1 MVERTQAAVLHFI
14 PRANPEVTS
23 VPWVMTSLQ
32 GCFMTRCAKSRD
44 LGAVIPTIAMSEGT
58 ATAVLDTP
66 ETSAPESR
74 MENTV
79 GPAWRRGFWSLIITQ
94 FQGAFNEISLKQLVI
109 LIILAMGVEQAKRDQ
124 LVLVVS
130 ALFAVPFILFSMTG
144 GFLADRFSKRTVT
157 IGTKLFEL
165 AVMTL
170 AIVGLERQRLQL
182 EMAAVFL
189 ASTQAALFGPS
200 KYGLLP
206 EVLPEPRLSWGN
218 GVLELGTFLAA
229 IVGGVCGAF
238 LADHFHGRQGWSGL
252 ILLCLSI
259 VGLIFSLGITR
270 VPAADPRKRFRVNPI
285 GDLWEQGI
293 LIRKDRVLW
302 LAVLGNTY
310 FWFLGMLLTGN
321 ILFYGTDVLHIS
333 STKTGLL
340 QAAVAIGIGLGSLTA
355 GYVSSG
361 KVEYGLIPLG
371 SVGMTVFGILLSA
384 HGLSFNHV
392 LGLLAALGFSAG
404 FFAVPV
410 NALIQHRP
418 DEKDKG
424 GVIAA
429 ANLLSW
435 VGIGAA
441 SGVYYVSQHYLH
453 LRPPAIFLCA
463 SLMTVA
469 ATLYVLYLLPDAL
482 LRLLLWFAT
491 HTLYRIHL
499 QGRENVPAK
508 GGALLVPNH
517 VSMVDAV
524 LLIASID
531 RPIRFVMFK
540 GSYDHPLVKPF
551 AKIMQVIPISSQFRP
566 REMIQS
572 LRTATQALKDG
583 EVVCIFPEGQMT
595 RIGQLLPFR
604 RGMERIVKGVDVPI
618 IPVNLGGIW
627 GSIFSFERGR
637 FLWKLPHRIPYPV
650 TVTFGKE
657 MPATTPAQKVRQ
669 AVQELGADGYRF
681 RKRYM
686 RTLHRSFLHTAR
698 RHPFR
703 FAMADGRTPKLSFGG
718 ALARTVFLA
727 RRLRSVWQEQKMVGI
742 LLPPSV
748 PSALINLA
756 ALLMGKVPVN
766 LNYTASN
773 EVLASSARQCELKT
787 VITSKALLERVHIQP
802 PAQAFMLEDLADKPR
817 FVERLIAALICWL
830 LPERL
835 IEKSV
840 GAGRKIGL
848 DDIATIIFSSG
859 STGDPKGV
867 VLTHYNVASNV
878 EQLSQVFMLGRN
890 DKILG
895 ILPFFHS
902 FGFTGT
908 LCLPTTIG
916 MGVVYH
922 PSPLES
928 RAIGALVSQ
937 YGVTFLLA
945 TPTFLQA
952 YIRRCSPE
960 DFGSLQ
966 YVMAGAEKLPERTA
980 IAFEDRFGI
989 RPLEGY
995 GCTECA
1001 PAVTVNTRD
1010 FRAPQF
1016 RQMGA
1021 KRASIGHPLPGISV
1035 RIVNP
1040 ETLEPVPMGETGLL
1054 LVRGPNVMQ
1063 GYLKRPEKT
1072 AEVLRDGWYN
1082 TGDVAMV
1089 DEDGFVRITDRMSR
1103 FSKIGGE
1110 MVPHIKVEDKLHELS
1125 GATEQI
1131 FAVTAVPDEKKGERL
1146 IVLHTL
1152 PQDKL
1157 ESCLAQLAK
1166 SDLPP
1171 LWKPRAD
1178 QFVHVQSL
1186 PYLGTGKLDLRRL
1199 KEIAME
1205 ASA

>member
-1 MVERTQAAVLHFI
+1 MNADA
-14 PRANPEVTS
+14 PR
-23 VPWVMTSLQ
+23 
-32 GCFMTRCAKSRD
+32 
-44 LGAVIPTIAMSEGT
+44 
-58 ATAVLDTP
+58 
-66 ETSAPESR
+66 
-74 MENTV
+74 
-79 GPAWRRGFWSLIITQ
+79 WRRGFWSLVITQ
-94 FQGAFNEISLKQLVI
+94 FQGAFNENGLKNLVVFLI
-109 LIILAMGVEQAKRDQ
+109 LGMAVEKANRDQ
-124 LVLVVS
+124 LVLIVGT
-130 ALFAVPFILFSMTG
+130 LFSVPFILFSMTG
-144 GFLADRFSKRTVT
+144 GFLADRYSKRSVT
-157 IGTKLFEL
+157 IWTKVFEI
-165 AVMTL
+165 AVMML
-170 AIVGLERQRLQL
+170 AIAGLAWQNLHL

-206 EVLPEPRLSWGN
+206 ELLPEPKLSWGN
-218 GVLELGTFLAA
+218 GVLELGTFLAVIA
-229 IVGGVCGAF
+229 GGVSGAF
-238 LADHFHGRQGWSGL
+238 LADFFQGRQGWSGL
-252 ILLCLSI
+252 IFLSLSF
-259 VGLIFSLGITR
+259 VGLTFSLGISK
-270 VPAADPRKRFRVNPI
+270 VPPADPTKQFRANPI
-285 GDLWEQGI
+285 GDLWEQGR

-310 FWFLGMLLTGN
+310 FWFLGALLTAN
-321 ILFYGTDVLHIS
+321 IVFYGSDVLHINP
-333 STKTGLL
+333 TRTGIL

-355 GYVSSG
+355 GYLSSG

-371 SVGMTVFGILLSA
+371 SVGMTVFGILLA
-384 HGLSFNHV
+384 GRGLSFVHV
-392 LGLLAALGFSAG
+392 LGLLVALGFSAG

-418 DEKDKG
+418 DEKEKG

-429 ANLLSW
+429 ANLLSF

-441 SGVYYVSQHYLH
+441 AGIYYVFQHYTH
-453 LRPPAIFLCA
+453 LSPAAIFLCA

-469 ATLYVLYLLPDAL
+469 ATAYVLYLLPDAL
-482 LRLLLWFAT
+482 LRLLLWIAT
-491 HTLYRIHL
+491 HTLYRIHVA
-499 QGRENVPAK
+499 GRENVPSK

-531 RPIRFVMFK
+531 RPIRFLMFK

-551 AKIMQVIPISSQFRP
+551 AKIMGVIPISSQLRP

-583 EVVCIFPEGQMT
+583 EIVCIFPEGQMT
-595 RIGQLLPFR
+595 RIGQMLPFR
-604 RGMERIVKGVDVPI
+604 RGMERIVKGVEAPI
-618 IPVNLGGIW
+618 IPVNLGGVW
-627 GSIFSFERGR
+627 GSIFSFERGK
-637 FLWKLPHRIPYPV
+637 FLWKVPRRIPYPV
-650 TVTFGKE
+650 TIKFGKA
-657 MPATTPAQKVRQ
+657 MPSTTGAQEVRQ
-669 AVQELGADGYRF
+669 AVQELGAEAYQF

-686 RTLHRSFLHTAR
+686 RTLHRSFVQTAR
-698 RHPFR
+698 RHPRR
-703 FAMADGRTPKLSFGG
+703 FAMADGRTPKLTFGG
-718 ALARTVFLA
+718 ALTRTVFLA
-727 RRLRSVWQEQKMVGI
+727 RRLRPVWRDQNMVGI

-748 PSALINLA
+748 PGALINLA

-773 EVLASSARQCELKT
+773 EVLASCARQCELKT
-787 VITSKALLERVHIQP
+787 VITSRAFLERLHIEP
-802 PAQAFMLEDLADKPR
+802 PAQAIMLEDLAENPGFMEKLR
-817 FVERLIAALICWL
+817 AAVISWL
-830 LPERL
+830 LPVRW
-835 IEKSV
+835 IEKSL
-840 GAGRKIGL
+840 GASREVRL
-848 DDIATIIFSSG
+848 DDVATIIFSSG

-878 EQLSQVFMLGRN
+878 EQLNQVFMLGRR

-916 MGVVYH
+916 MGVVFH

-937 YGVTFLLA
+937 YSVTFLLA

-952 YIRRCSPE
+952 YIRRCEPE

-966 YVMAGAEKLPERTA
+966 YVMAGAEKLPERTS
-980 IAFEDRFGI
+980 IAFEDRFGL

-995 GCTECA
+995 GCTECS

-1010 FRAPQF
+1010 FRAAQF
-1016 RQMGA
+1016 RQVGS
-1021 KRASIGHPLPGISV
+1021 KRSSIGHPLPGISV

-1040 ETLEPVPMGETGLL
+1040 ETLDPLPVGETGLL
-1054 LVRGPNVMQ
+1054 LVRGPNIMQ
-1063 GYLKRPEKT
+1063 GYLNRPEKT
-1072 AEVLRDGWYN
+1072 AEVLHDGWYN
-1082 TGDVAMV
+1082 TGDIAAV
-1089 DEDGFVRITDRMSR
+1089 DEDGFIRITDRMSR

-1125 GATEQI
+1125 GATEQT

-1152 PQDKL
+1152 PTDKL
-1157 ESCLAQLAK
+1157 EACLALLAK

-1171 LWKPRAD
+1171 LWKPRPD
-1178 QFVHVQSL
+1178 QFVHVEAL

-1199 KEIAME
+1199 KDIAAE
-1205 ASA
+1205 ASV